1 MKYNTED
8 YKEIMI
14 KEFSDQVN
22 TLIDSLMNTERR
34 TLKKQIFEKEQEYL
48 ENNDKATLRVL
59 MLGQIVYKQ
68 RFKRELILKG
78 KKYDY

>member
-1 MKYNTED
+1 MKYSTED

-34 TLKKQIFEKEQEYL
+34 TLKKQIFEKEREYL

>member
-1 MKYNTED
+1 M
-8 YKEIMI
+8 
-14 KEFSDQVN
+14 N

-34 TLKKQIFEKEQEYL
+34 TLKKQIFEKEREYL

>member
-1 MKYNTED
+1 MKYSTED

-34 TLKKQIFEKEQEYL
+34 TLKKQIFEKEREYL

-59 MLGQIVYKQ
+59 ISNDS
-68 RFKRELILKG
+68 REN
-78 KKYDY
+78 

>member
-34 TLKKQIFEKEQEYL
+34 TLKKQIFEKEREYL

>member
-34 TLKKQIFEKEQEYL
+34 TLKKQIFEKEREYL

-78 KKYDY
+78 RKYDY